1 MWAETFPRNTT
12 IEFLINSAD
21 DKNVLKVCR
30 PCLNGNKDEPA
41 SSLCRTC
48 LECLCKGYTDH
59 HKKLTF
65 TKYHEVVPLDEVN
78 KPFYPD
84 TKEHYCKKHDF
95 RCLELFCF
103 DHDTPCCALCSIREH
118 KTCKMD
124 SIENVFEKIENG
136 NESQQMLFEIDRV
149 ESHLKRLKEI
159 QKEKQTQLEDKADK
173 IRDETN
179 KLRQEINET
188 LDKLEHELHEDL
200 AQNIK
205 STQKAIDGNMETFS
219 DLLDLCN
226 HCKEFLT
233 SANKKYCNPG
243 YVGGFHKIKIHLKR
257 LKRAKLY
264 IKDTEISA
272 TFPKVLKKIKKSKPS
287 ASLAVKEKLITLNN
301 LDFQSV
307 PRGIAQVEKRV
318 LDIVNDDVV
327 INDILF
333 FEKDTDLLG
342 FVDDK
347 TGLICDTSRE
357 SRKSVV
363 FRFTILRAVIIKTYI
378 YAISDKGNLYALEI
392 RHDNTIFTY
401 TKFNITRRCFGISV
415 FQESLVVGCVNAILH
430 MDTNGN
436 ERKTIPAKDSVVE
449 IVSLT
454 SGNNIYISKSSIN
467 PERTVKAIDKH
478 GQELW
483 QYKHSELKYPMG
495 LTKDYMENIYIAG
508 FSSHNIHMISSA
520 GYALKIFEQITF
532 PSRMIIRKESN
543 DEVFVVSDWKSI
555 KQVKLI

>member
-1 MWAETFPRNTT
+1 M
-12 IEFLINSAD
+12 
-21 DKNVLKVCR
+21 
-30 PCLNGNKDEPA
+30 
-41 SSLCRTC
+41 
-48 LECLCKGYTDH
+48 
-59 HKKLTF
+59 
-65 TKYHEVVPLDEVN
+65 
-78 KPFYPD
+78 
-84 TKEHYCKKHDF
+84 
-95 RCLELFCF
+95 
-103 DHDTPCCALCSIREH
+103 
-118 KTCKMD
+118 
-124 SIENVFEKIENG
+124 
-136 NESQQMLFEIDRV
+136 
-149 ESHLKRLKEI
+149 
-159 QKEKQTQLEDKADK
+159 
-173 IRDETN
+173 
-179 KLRQEINET
+179 
-188 LDKLEHELHEDL
+188 
-200 AQNIK
+200 
-205 STQKAIDGNMETFS
+205 
-219 DLLDLCN
+219 
-226 HCKEFLT
+226 
-233 SANKKYCNPG
+233 
-243 YVGGFHKIKIHLKR
+243 KR

-347 TGLICDTSRE
+347 TGLICDTSGE

-392 RHDNTIFTY
+392 RHDNTTFTY

-467 PERTVKAIDKH
+467 PERTVKAIDEY